1 VKDSVTLK
9 KKHIAIIMAVFAACA
24 IGVGAYIALT
34 GFNKTADIGGDST
47 PLGGVGFKLD
57 ESAKEYEGRE
67 PENRG
72 GTPGIKIPGYDT
84 VRLPSDTTDV
94 KMILLNPEGNPCY
107 FVFELVIGDES
118 YYKSDF
124 VEPSMCIEDLKLG
137 KSLPKGTHTATLK
150 ISTYS
155 LDESLSPMNGANVE
169 FELVVF

>member
-1 VKDSVTLK
+1 MKKSITLK
-9 KKHIAIIMAVFAACA
+9 ASYIIIIAVVLVMA
-24 IGVGAYIALT
+24 IGVGIYFIFFHNLT
-34 GFNKTADIGGDST
+34 DISDDNT

-57 ESAKEYEGRE
+57 EGAKEYAGRE
-67 PENRG
+67 PENKG

-84 VRLPSDTTDV
+84 VRLPSGTTDV

-107 FVFELVIGDES
+107 FIFELVINGKS

-124 VEPSMCIEDLKLG
+124 VKPSMCIEDLKLT
-137 KSLPKGTHTATLK
+137 KPLPKGEHTAILK

-169 FELVVF
+169 FELVVS